1 MDLQN
6 VSIRNGQKPWIR
18 GFPEQFNNWLP
29 FFQEM
34 AGFGA
39 PDTSQVSTAVIP
51 SVTVVSSGAWINAG
65 LMSRIE
71 NLRKSM
77 HQLSERAFTYYHG
90 LLYIHF
96 YRADHGEGHDN
107 NT

>member
-1 MDLQN
+1 
-6 VSIRNGQKPWIR
+6 
-18 GFPEQFNNWLP
+18 
-29 FFQEM
+29 M

-39 PDTSQVSTAVIP
+39 PETSQVSTAVIP
-51 SVTVVSSGAWINAG
+51 SVTVVSSGGCINAG
-65 LMSRIE
+65 LISRIK
-71 NLRKSM
+71 NLKNSV
-77 HQLSERAFTYYHG
+77 HQLSERSFTYYHG